1 MENET
6 FESFINKKWKYML
19 QNCYTCK
26 CKETEGFSIRLSKL
40 NMFSKKFK
48 GELKQLHD
56 TEIKYWKDLA
66 DFIIKRTNNGR

>member
-48 GELKQLHD
+48 GELQQLHD